1 MGTPLHVLIIE
12 DSEIDALLL
21 ILELKHGGFEPL
33 HERVE
38 TAEAVRAA
46 LRNNSWDIILCD
58 YKLPN
63 LNGLEALT
71 MLKETGSD
79 IPFII
84 ISGAIG
90 EEVAVEAMKAGAHD
104 YIMKDRR
111 QRLLPAVERELRE
124 AAMRRGHRQVEA
136 ALRESEGKFRLL
148 VENAPDAIFVQVRGC
163 LAYLNPAAVHLFG
176 AESVEALLGTP
187 LMDHVHP
194 DIRVIARERM
204 RLLNEERKAVGIVE
218 QRYLQVDGSVVDVEV
233 SAVPITYEGDH
244 GALVFVRDITGRKRA
259 EEEQRKSREIA
270 ERLAGELAVIAEIG
284 RLIGSTL
291 AIGEVY
297 ERVAAEARKLIPF
310 DRLSISLNNPRDRT
324 QTVAHVAGLDIP
336 GRRSGDLFPLSGTV
350 NELIMRS
357 RTGLLIPSTDVAEL
371 VASFPGLISVI
382 KANMRSVMS
391 VPLIVRDEVI
401 GALHFRS
408 QKPDEYR
415 PDDLRLAERIGEQI
429 AGAIANARLYA
440 DLIETE
446 HSLRESEK
454 RFRALVEQAAVG
466 VAEIDVA
473 TGRFL
478 TVNRRLCEMVGRTEE
493 EMLATTFLAITHP
506 EDLSLHKEKTVL
518 LLTGK
523 IGNYSLEKRYV
534 RKDGAI
540 IWVNIKVSP
549 LWKQGEKP
557 WCNMIVVEDI
567 TDRRLMQEEN
577 ERRSKQLAIL
587 HGISVELTAELNLGE
602 LLHSIALRALELI
615 GGIYCN
621 CYLYRPEEDIMER
634 VAMAGQELFPLQSAQ
649 KRGEGFV
656 GYIWATGAPLVV
668 DDYRSWPERKREY
681 DSFPSRALVGAPIH
695 WGEEVLGIID
705 IMSYAPHRYT
715 RTDMDMLCM
724 FATQAA
730 IAIRNARLYNQVEQ
744 IAVTDELTGLLNRR
758 GFLQLGEREFERAM
772 RFKRPLAALM
782 FDLDHFKVV
791 NDTYGHPAGDQVLR
805 ALTACFRQNTRGI
818 DVVGRYGG
826 EEFVLLLPE
835 TPLPEAVQ
843 IAERLRESIAALS
856 VPACPSN
863 GDSLVDDVHIT
874 VSIGVAVLA
883 PGIRKLSVLIE
894 LSDQAMYRAKASGR
908 NCVVVWK
915 GPEILNP

>member
-1 MGTPLHVLIIE
+1 LIIE

-21 ILELKHGGFEPL
+21 VLELKQGGFEPL
-33 HERVE
+33 HERAE

-58 YKLPN
+58 YTLPDF
-63 LNGLEALT
+63 NGLEALAIVR
-71 MLKETGSD
+71 ETKSD

-90 EEVAVEAMKAGAHD
+90 EEVAVAAMKAGAHD
-104 YIMKDRR
+104 YIMKDKR

-124 AAMRRGHRQVEA
+124 ATMRREHRQVEA

-148 VENAPDAIFVQVRGC
+148 VENAPDAIFVRVGGD
-163 LAYLNPAAVHLFG
+163 LAYLNPAAVCLFG
-176 AESVEALLGTP
+176 AESAETLLGTP
-187 LMDHVHP
+187 VIDHIHP
-194 DIRVIARERM
+194 DTRAIARERM
-204 RLLNEERKAVGIVE
+204 RLFDEERKAVGMVE
-218 QRYLQVDGSVVDVEV
+218 QKYLRVDGSVIDVEV
-233 SAVPITYEGDH
+233 SAVPITYEGDD
-244 GALVFVRDITGRKRA
+244 GALIFVRDITGRKRA
-259 EEEQRKSREIA
+259 EEEQRRSREIA

-284 RLIGSTL
+284 RLISSTL

-297 ERVAAEARKLIPF
+297 ERVAAETRKLIPF
-310 DRLSISLNNPRDRT
+310 DRLSVSLNNPRDGT

-336 GRRSGDLFPLSGTV
+336 GRRPGDSFPLGGTI
-350 NELIMRS
+350 NELLMRS
-357 RTGLLIPSTDVAEL
+357 RTGLFIPSADIAGL
-371 VASFPGLISVI
+371 IDSLPGLITVTQSE
-382 KANMRSVMS
+382 MRSVMS

-415 PDDLRLAERIGEQI
+415 PEDLRLAERIGEQI
-429 AGAIANARLYA
+429 AGAIANAWLYT
-440 DLIETE
+440 DLKKTE
-446 HSLRESEK
+446 YSLRESEK

-466 VAEIDVA
+466 VAEIDMA

-478 TVNRRLCEMVGRTEE
+478 TVNRRLCEMVGRAEE
-493 EMLATTFLAITHP
+493 EMLATTFPAITHP
-506 EDLSLHKEKTVL
+506 EDLHLHEDKTAL
-518 LLTGK
+518 LLAGK

-540 IWVNIKVSP
+540 IWVNITVSP
-549 LWKQGEKP
+549 LWKQGERP
-557 WCNMIVVEDI
+557 GRNMIVVEDI
-567 TDRRLMQEEN
+567 TGRRLMQEEN
-577 ERRSKQLAIL
+577 ERRSRQLAIL
-587 HGISVELTAELNLGE
+587 HETSVELTAELNLNE

-615 GGIYCN
+615 GGVYCN
-621 CYLYRPEEDIMER
+621 CYLYRPEKDMMDR
-634 VAMAGQELFPLQSAQ
+634 VATAGQELFPTEGLH

-668 DDYRSWPERKREY
+668 EDYRSWPARKQEY

-695 WGEEVLGIID
+695 WGEEFLGIID

-715 RTDMDMLCM
+715 RTDMDMLGM

-744 IAVTDELTGLLNRR
+744 IAITDELTGLFNRR
-758 GFLQLGEREFERAM
+758 GFLQLGEREFERAV
-772 RFKRPLAALM
+772 RFNRPLAALM
-782 FDLDHFKVV
+782 FDLDHFKRV

-805 ALTACFRQNTRGI
+805 ALTACFRENTRGI

-856 VPACPSN
+856 VPVCPVN
-863 GDSLVDDVHIT
+863 GDSSADSVRIT
-874 VSIGVAVLA
+874 VSIGIAVVV

-908 NCVVVWK
+908 NCVVVWTE
-915 GPEILNP
+915 PEKVPL